1 MRTLEEF
8 LNEYAKTH
16 MNPVNSAIHMIC
28 VPIIVVF
35 TLGLAWGLTDLIYG
49 TALAGKTIGGIDAF
63 LLLNGGT
70 LGALFMLQFYARLN
84 IKLLAFM
91 AVFIAFSLWV
101 LYSLHIAGQ
110 NVLLISAVVWV
121 AAWVG
126 QFIGHHVEGAKPSFT
141 DDLVFL
147 FIGPAFVLN
156 KVLRK
161 TGGAWV

>member
-35 TLGLAWGLTDLIYG
+35 TLGLVWGATDLIYG
-49 TALAGKTIGGIDAF
+49 SYLAGKTIAGIDAF
-63 LLLNGGT
+63 LLLNGGS
-70 LGALFMLQFYARLN
+70 LGVIFMLQFYARLN
-84 IKLLAFM
+84 MKLFVIMIGFLAF
-91 AVFIAFSLWV
+91 SWWV
-101 LYSLHIAGQ
+101 LYSIHTAGY
-110 NVLLISAVVWV
+110 NVLLVSAVIWV
-121 AAWVG
+121 AAWIG
-126 QFIGHHVEGAKPSFT
+126 QFIGHHIEGAKPSFT

-147 FIGPAFVLN
+147 LIGPAFVLN